1 MKLYNLIHTILYD
14 LLIPQWCLGLGWGL
28 VPHLL
33 FNIIQILYDWTRTNK
48 YKLATKRT
56 THKIVMFS
64 SWDQAGISLILFQ
77 NIRFLLYSSI
87 QNTTHISKILL
98 YYYINVQAN
107 VLYYAAMSRSIHYT
121 LLVLRSLPMP
131 LFILFE
137 GK

>member
-64 SWDQAGISLILFQ
+64 SWDQAGISLILFR
-77 NIRFLLYSSI
+77 NIRFLLFIRRYKTQRISPKSCCI
-87 QNTTHISKILL
+87 TILMCRQMFYTTLPCQGLFIILC
-98 YYYINVQAN
+98 
-107 VLYYAAMSRSIHYT
+107 
-121 LLVLRSLPMP
+121 LRSLPMP